1 MVVNDAGHGVPVAWL
16 IHKYNDNTIIRDF
29 FDALA
34 METGREGLPVPFPL
48 RANTPAGRNIHL
60 FSGCCAAL
68 SRFCPSHIIID
79 VAGTEIAAVNESMW
93 GRGVQTY
100 AYVDGRHVRDATASV
115 EAAKIVYC
123 DWHLKCAWGATL
135 RSYVKDSVVREDIM
149 NGLKTLVALT
159 VRLAPLLGLCSTVGL
174 CSTRAHTLRP
184 RRKWRTLS
192 ASSRISATNGAPR
205 SPASSNISR
214 HTTRACTVGGCA
226 VVTLT
231 ATRPTHTGSRGQR
244 LTAKRIT
251 ATSKRATSIPKS
263 TPVLL
268 IKLMRLHAA
277 HVGIAGNGYAPAASI
292 GSSQPSTRKRYYAIN
307 G

>member
-1 MVVNDAGHGVPVAWL
+1 M
-16 IHKYNDNTIIRDF
+16 
-29 FDALA
+29 
-34 METGREGLPVPFPL
+34 PFPL

-292 GSSQPSTRKRYYAIN
+292 GSSQPSTRKRSYAIN